1 MEKRFLER
9 LSPDTQRLVN
19 EIEAFAAIEIG
30 VRSAPTPSLKTA
42 ANPKLVT
49 LMATEK
55 GATLLYREESGFQ
68 SGAALHELLH
78 LRRYW
83 LDSVPQLAALDDPQG
98 DKVRIANEIENTLEH
113 LVIYP
118 QEAQYGIDPYL
129 GINEGE
135 RERWQAYPWV
145 DINEP
150 WARRKTAL
158 LSWLTVDALVTDEA
172 VKALAHRYLENEE
185 ILEEAVNFSD
195 KIQRLKNSKERC
207 LATAVRF
214 LRIPRHEAEMVYL
227 DVKNKK
233 LVRKP
238 VPEH

>member
-1 MEKRFLER
+1 METRFLEM
-9 LSPDTQRLVN
+9 LSPDTQKLVHD
-19 EIEAFAAIEIG
+19 IEAFAAVEIE

-42 ANPKLVT
+42 TSPKAVA

-55 GATLLYREESGFQ
+55 GAALLYREEDKFQ
-68 SGAALHELLH
+68 SRAALHELLH

-83 LDSVPQLAALDDPQG
+83 LDSIPQLTAVDDLQG
-98 DKVRIANEIENTLEH
+98 DKTRIASEIENTLEH
-113 LVIYP
+113 LVIFP
-118 QEAQYGIDPYL
+118 QETDYEYDPY
-129 GINEGE
+129 IVVNERE

-145 DINEP
+145 NINEP

-158 LSWLTVDALVTDEA
+158 LSWLTVDALVTDESL
-172 VKALAHRYLENEE
+172 KALARRYLENEGL
-185 ILEEAVNFSD
+185 LEEATNFSD

-207 LATAVRF
+207 LATTIRF
-214 LRIPRHEAEMVYL
+214 LRIPRHEAEMIYL
-227 DVKNKK
+227 DIKNKT

>member
-1 MEKRFLER
+1 MDIRFLER
-9 LSPDTQRLVN
+9 LSPDIQRLVHD
-19 EIEAFAAIEIG
+19 IEAFASVEIQ

-42 ANPKLVT
+42 ASPKAVA

-55 GATLLYREESGFQ
+55 GATLLYREEDQFQ
-68 SGAALHELLH
+68 SHAALHELLH

-83 LDSVPQLAALDDPQG
+83 LDRIPQLAAADDPQG
-98 DKVRIANEIENTLEH
+98 DKTRIANEIENTLEH
-113 LVIYP
+113 IVIFP
-118 QEAQYGIDPYL
+118 QEVGYEFDPYV
-129 GINEGE
+129 GINESE
-135 RERWQAYPWV
+135 RARWQAYPWV
-145 DINEP
+145 NINEP

-172 VKALAHRYLENEE
+172 VKTLARRYLEDEGL
-185 ILEEAVNFSD
+185 LEEAENFSE
-195 KIQRLKNSKERC
+195 KIQRLKISKERC
-207 LATAVRF
+207 LATTIRF

-227 DVKNKK
+227 DIKNKK

>member
-1 MEKRFLER
+1 METRFLER
-9 LSPDTQRLVN
+9 LSPDTQKLVHD
-19 EIEAFAAIEIG
+19 IEAFAAVEIE

-42 ANPKLVT
+42 TDPKAVAL
-49 LMATEK
+49 LATET
-55 GATLLYREESGFQ
+55 GATLLYREEDKFQ
-68 SGAALHELLH
+68 SRAALHELLH

-83 LDSVPQLAALDDPQG
+83 LGFIPQLAAVDDPQG
-98 DKVRIANEIENTLEH
+98 DKTRIASEIENILEH

-118 QEAQYGIDPYL
+118 QEARYGIDPYV
-129 GINEGE
+129 GINERE

-145 DINEP
+145 NINEP

-158 LSWLTVDALVTDEA
+158 LSWLTADTLVTDEA
-172 VKALAHRYLENEE
+172 VKALARRYLENEGL
-185 ILEEAVNFSD
+185 LEEAENFAD

-207 LATAVRF
+207 LATVIRF

-227 DVKNKK
+227 DINNKK

>member
-1 MEKRFLER
+1 VEERFLER
-9 LSPDTQRLVN
+9 LSPDIQRLVN
-19 EIEAFAAIEIG
+19 EIEAFAAVEIE
-30 VRSAPTPSLKTA
+30 VRSAPTPTLKTA
-42 ANPKLVT
+42 ANPKAVAL
-49 LMATEK
+49 LATET
-55 GATLLYREESGFQ
+55 GATLLYREEGKFQ
-68 SGAALHELLH
+68 SRAALHELLH

-83 LDSVPQLAALDDPQG
+83 LDSVCQLAAVDDPQG
-98 DKVRIANEIENTLEH
+98 DKTRIASEIENTLEH

-118 QEAQYGIDPYL
+118 QEASYGFDPYV
-129 GINEGE
+129 GINDRE

-145 DINEP
+145 NINEP

-158 LSWLTVDALVTDEA
+158 LSWLTVDALVTDET
-172 VKALAHRYLENEE
+172 VKALACRYLENEG

-195 KIQRLKNSKERC
+195 KIQRLKNSKERG

-214 LRIPRHEAEMVYL
+214 LRIPRHEAEMVYI
-227 DVKNKK
+227 DIKNKR

>member
-9 LSPDTQRLVN
+9 LSPDIQRLVN
-19 EIEAFAAIEIG
+19 EIEAFAAVEIEI
-30 VRSAPTPSLKTA
+30 RSAPTPSLKTA
-42 ANPKLVT
+42 ANPKAVAL
-49 LMATEK
+49 LATQT
-55 GATLLYREESGFQ
+55 GATLFYREEDRFQ
-68 SGAALHELLH
+68 SAAALHELLH

-83 LDSVPQLAALDDPQG
+83 LDPVPQLAAVTDPQG
-98 DKVRIANEIENTLEH
+98 DKTRIANEIENTLEH

-118 QEAQYGIDPYL
+118 QEARYGLDPYV
-129 GINEGE
+129 GINERE

-158 LSWLTVDALVTDEA
+158 LSWLTVHTLVTDEA
-172 VKALAHRYLENEE
+172 VKALARRYLENEGL
-185 ILEEAVNFSD
+185 LEEAENFSD
-195 KIQRLKNSKERC
+195 KIQRLQSSKERS
-207 LATAVRF
+207 LATVIRF

-227 DVKNKK
+227 DIRNKK